1 MSELI
6 MSEDMQDEFKDRLQT
21 IDTVVKIG
29 WWILAGAFALGVWVT
44 TLQIAVNN
52 NTLNNQ
58 IGEARLRDLEL
69 KESVS
74 SERLAAALKIL
85 EKIDHKLNP

>member
-6 MSEDMQDEFKDRLQT
+6 MSEDMQDEFKDRLQA
-21 IDTVVKIG
+21 IDTIAKLG

-52 NTLNNQ
+52 NTFNNEHAASR
-58 IGEARLRDLEL
+58 IRDLEL
-69 KESVS
+69 KESVN
-74 SERLAAALKIL
+74 SERLATALKIL